1 MSGRGDLRLAGAGG
15 SEAGVALAILVW
27 FLAAMSLLVGG
38 IVMQARMD
46 TKLSGLHLATARVEA
61 AGDGAIQLALT
72 NLLVLEQAGEFS
84 GRSAHYGTHR
94 LGRLEVAVVLT
105 PLSGL
110 IDLNMAPEGLLSAL
124 FSSIDGMD
132 ESTAY
137 ELVTSVVKWR
147 SAAPQELSDSPGGR
161 FEVPEDLLMVESV
174 DRDIFEA
181 VRDSL
186 YVAVQG
192 GSGVVWVSAPAS
204 VLQALGEV
212 DEMSATELAASR
224 LTEKVESLEPPVWM
238 DLSYQQAVQS
248 YSYRA
253 DARVVFDNTVYL
265 RRRWVD
271 RARVGADGLPWL
283 FFRTEAVR
291 VVRSLDEAML
301 ITKEDGYAGD

>member
-1 MSGRGDLRLAGAGG
+1 MSGRGDHRLAGAGG

-27 FLAAMSLLVGG
+27 FLAAMSLLVGS
-38 IVMQARMD
+38 IVMQARVD
-46 TKLSGLHLATARVEA
+46 AKLSGLHLTTARVEA

-72 NLLVLEQAGEFS
+72 NLLVLERDGEFS
-84 GRSAHYGTHR
+84 GRSAHYWTHS
-94 LGRLEVAVVLT
+94 LGKLEVGVVLT

-110 IDLNMAPEGLLSAL
+110 IDLNMASEGLLSAL
-124 FSSIDGMD
+124 FSAVEGMD
-132 ESTAY
+132 ESAVY

-147 SAAPQELSDSPGGR
+147 SAAPQDPGDSPGGR
-161 FEVPEDLLMVESV
+161 FEVPEDLLMVEGV

-186 YVAVQG
+186 YVASQG
-192 GSGVVWVSAPAS
+192 SAGVDWVSAPAS
-204 VLQALGEV
+204 VLQALGEA
-212 DEMSATELAASR
+212 DEKTAMALIASR
-224 LTEKVESLEPPVWM
+224 LTEKVEYLEPPVGM

-253 DARVVFDNTVYL
+253 DALMVVDNTVYL

-271 RARVGADGLPWL
+271 RAQVGADGLPWV

-291 VVRSLDEAML
+291 VARSLDEAML
-301 ITKEDGYAGD
+301 ITKEGDYAGD